1 MNTDQFLSKLAHTN
15 EDPSFKNPM
24 MPWFRKMVHTSK
36 KRMDQAKKAAVLACL
51 FDGPEGL
58 ELLFMKRPIYD
69 GTHGGQISFPGGRR
83 ESSDTSFEQTALRET
98 FEEVGIPEQ
107 SVKVIRKLDP
117 LYIPPSNFIVHPY
130 IGYSGELPKLVLDT
144 NEVAYTFSIPLQVL
158 KSGELIGKATVPTKY
173 GKVKVPAYLWGEEVI
188 WGATAI
194 ITARIVGLLS

>member
-1 MNTDQFLSKLAHTN
+1 VNTDQLLSKLAETN
-15 EDPSFKNPM
+15 EAPSFKNPM
-24 MPWFRKMVHTSK
+24 MPWFRKMVHTSQ

-130 IGYSGELPKLVLDT
+130 IGYSGELPKLVIDT

-158 KSGELIGKATVPTKY
+158 TSGELIGKATVPTKY